1 VPFMAWCNVA
11 IHNAV
16 ATSAALGFP
25 IAVANVAGYI
35 ISGRTVEGLPADA
48 FGYIWVPALVVIAA
62 CSVFTAPLGAK
73 AAHNLPVKKL
83 KRVFASVLYL
93 LAAYMFYKGIISS

>member
-1 VPFMAWCNVA
+1 VV
-11 IHNAV
+11 
-16 ATSAALGFP
+16 
-25 IAVANVAGYI
+25 GYVV
-35 ISGRTVEGLPADA
+35 SGRAVEGLPADA
-48 FGYIWVPALVVIAA
+48 FGYIWVPALAVIAA

-93 LAAYMFYKGIISS
+93 LAAYMFYKGISS

>member
-1 VPFMAWCNVA
+1 LA
-11 IHNAV
+11 
-16 ATSAALGFP
+16 
-25 IAVANVAGYI
+25 
-35 ISGRTVEGLPADA
+35 
-48 FGYIWVPALVVIAA
+48 VIAA

-93 LAAYMFYKGIISS
+93 LAAYMFYKGISS